1 MTTEH
6 NATHSVSTDPRQ
18 LYVDL
23 LKKSLMCSLYEDLD
37 GSIWNPR
44 PGLVSKVV
52 TALIPSD
59 LRLVAR
65 SDRRKRDKG
74 NDWPALAVT
83 MIGGAR
89 LDNLQMCVETTI
101 QDGVPGDYI
110 ETGVWRGGACILMR
124 GILAAQGIRDR
135 RVFVADSFRGLPPPD
150 SSRYPTDAGAD
161 LHTYSCLAVSRDQ
174 VRANF
179 ERFGLLDEQVE
190 FLAGWF
196 KDTLPAAPIEKL
208 AVARLDGDLYES
220 TMDALVHL
228 YPRLS
233 PGGFLIVDD
242 YHCFSYCRQAVD
254 DYRATHS
261 ISEPIQTID
270 WAGVY
275 WRRAFA

>member
-1 MTTEH
+1 MTPEH

-52 TALIPSD
+52 TALMPSD

-83 MIGGAR
+83 MIGAAR

-220 TMDALVHL
+220 TRDALVHL

-242 YHCFSYCRQAVD
+242 YHCFPYCRQAVD
-254 DYRATHS
+254 DYRATHG
-261 ISEPIQTID
+261 ISEPIQAID

-275 WRRAFA
+275 WRRAFP